1 MIWLPLLLADTSP
14 CLRLLV
20 LKELLERP
28 DDDSEIQELLKLRE
42 KDPLVSQLFT
52 TQSPDGS
59 WELNDIGGRGSKNKI
74 LSTSYALKRLG
85 YLNFGKKH
93 PKIQKAAEFIFSYQQ
108 ENGSWPL
115 YKQYVEKEGSSKYS
129 MIPLQ
134 TALPLQGL
142 MMCGYASDKR
152 VEQAFNWLFEQQL
165 EDGGWPAGLA
175 SGNYGYI
182 AGYRKLPHSRW
193 GCRSNTTGVLQCLSY
208 HPKYKNSSQTQRAF
222 DLLLSRETRETHTL
236 GFEMARLIGIEPNQ
250 GFFTRYARFDLVL
263 ILNLCWQIGVSQEDE
278 RVANLI
284 DFFTSQQGQY
294 GLWQYIPHPQANRW
308 ITFDI
313 LRALKNI
320 DKNSDWFSMEPR
332 TSFQAYP
339 SKQKRF

>member
-1 MIWLPLLLADTSP
+1 M
-14 CLRLLV
+14 
-20 LKELLERP
+20 ERS
-28 DDDSEIQELLKLRE
+28 DDDSEIQELIKLRE

-93 PKIQKAAEFIFSYQQ
+93 PKIQKAAEFILSHQQ

-142 MMCGYASDKR
+142 MMCGYATDKR

-182 AGYRKLPHSRW
+182 AGYRKLHHSRW
-193 GCRSNTTGVLQCLSY
+193 GCRSNTTGVLQCLAY
-208 HPKYKNSSQTQRAF
+208 HPQYKNSYQTQRAF

-236 GFEMARLIGIEPNQ
+236 GFEMARLIGLEPN
-250 GFFTRYARFDLVL
+250 
-263 ILNLCWQIGVSQEDE
+263 
-278 RVANLI
+278 
-284 DFFTSQQGQY
+284 
-294 GLWQYIPHPQANRW
+294 
-308 ITFDI
+308 
-313 LRALKNI
+313 
-320 DKNSDWFSMEPR
+320 
-332 TSFQAYP
+332 
-339 SKQKRF
+339 